1 MQRMGLASQR
11 KKKTLAGLSPSDW
24 LFDLSALQIGFFHS
38 HPSFLRLDSRRIRY
52 RFVMVDD
59 KSPTSESE
67 SSQHQSLSLTGMP
80 LRYSKLGRGRKSLST
95 PSAQPFPARSSTASN
110 TAGIA
115 ALGIDGHSDTC
126 SAVARSPNWPE

>member
-11 KKKTLAGLSPSDW
+11 KKKTLAGLSLSDW

-67 SSQHQSLSLTGMP
+67 SSQHQSLSLTHWHAFAIFET
-80 LRYSKLGRGRKSLST
+80 RARKKKLVY
-95 PSAQPFPARSSTASN
+95 AFSSTVSRE
-110 TAGIA
+110 IFY
-115 ALGIDGHSDTC
+115 
-126 SAVARSPNWPE
+126 RF